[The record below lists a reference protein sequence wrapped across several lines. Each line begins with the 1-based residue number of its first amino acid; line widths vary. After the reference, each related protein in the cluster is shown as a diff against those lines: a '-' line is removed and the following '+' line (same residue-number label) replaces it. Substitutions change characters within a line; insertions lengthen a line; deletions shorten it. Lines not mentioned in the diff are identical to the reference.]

1 MQTIELLLSVVIM
14 FIIGW
19 FLMRKLDTFLERI
32 SSEKE
37 SENEYNRKLNT
48 KAENSRFTH
57 RETSEWK

>member
-1 MQTIELLLSVVIM
+1 MQNIELLLSVVIM

-32 SSEKE
+32 SSE
-37 SENEYNRKLNT
+37 NEYNRKLNT